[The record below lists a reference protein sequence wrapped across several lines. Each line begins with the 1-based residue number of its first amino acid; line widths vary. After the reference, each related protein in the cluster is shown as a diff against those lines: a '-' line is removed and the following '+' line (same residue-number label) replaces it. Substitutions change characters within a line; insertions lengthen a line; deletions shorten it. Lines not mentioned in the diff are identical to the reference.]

1 MGEDNAKDITINNV
15 EKPYT
20 DPITGKFIKGN
31 PGGGRPKG
39 SGISIVTEI
48 KRKLQECPEGSKAT
62 YLELLINRIFKQAIQ
77 DGDASMIKDMINRVD
92 GMPVQKNQHTG
103 DNDEPIK
110 FIVSRQNADD

>member
-1 MGEDNAKDITINNV
+1 MGKDNTSNTINNV
-15 EKPYT
+15 GKTYT
-20 DPITGKFIKGN
+20 DPETGKFVLGN

-48 KRKLQECPEGSKAT
+48 KRKLAECPDGSKAT

-92 GMPVQKNQHTG
+92 GMPKQSTDLTSDG
-103 DNDEPIK
+103 DKIQFIIGRNNDK
-110 FIVSRQNADD
+110 DD